1 MTPRAVPRSLLQ
13 RRRRMR
19 DTRVRSGRLERA
31 AEWLVDLIRGAT
43 PAGRG
48 VMIAAVAT
56 GIAGAQSDAT
66 QVHLIA
72 AAAVGLLIASLIVR
86 RLWRLDGV
94 RVRLIAPRR
103 VTAGESVALSLEV
116 HNEGDRTHQDVRV
129 NGPSLPAGA
138 EWVEQDAAI
147 PLLPGGERTCVRC
160 AARFTARG
168 EFTLEPFRLAAVLP
182 LGLFKGPPVSSQRCH
197 VTVVPAIARV
207 ARVQLP
213 PEHERQSE
221 GCPQA
226 SSTGDS
232 LELLGVRPYRPGD
245 PVRHLHARSWA
256 RTGAPV
262 VREFLRE
269 SLPRVGI
276 VLDTDGSVGNRRQLE
291 ACVSVAAGAIAAL
304 TADLARVE
312 VLVTNG
318 RRHPLGD
325 GADSSRMEIALDL
338 LAGVRAGVAPNRDG
352 ILASLAPVL
361 PHLACVVMIARR
373 WDEARASI
381 TRAIEATGVSCRVVL
396 VEPPRVDGSGDDRAE
411 AAERPS
417 AKLIR
422 ITTESVEKGE
432 VLWL

>member
-1 MTPRAVPRSLLQ
+1 
-13 RRRRMR
+13 MR

-72 AAAVGLLIASLIVR
+72 AAAFGLLIASLIVR

-94 RVRLIAPRR
+94 RVRLSAPRR

-116 HNEGDRTHQDVRV
+116 HNDGDRTHQDVRV

-138 EWVEQDAAI
+138 EWVEQGPAI
-147 PLLPGGERTCVRC
+147 PLLPGGERACVRC

-182 LGLFKGPPVSSQRCH
+182 LGLFKGPSVSSQRCRF
-197 VTVVPAIARV
+197 TVVPAAARV

-213 PEHERQSE
+213 PAHERQIE

-256 RTGAPV
+256 RTGVPV

-269 SLPRVGI
+269 SLPRIGI
-276 VLDTDGSVGNRRQLE
+276 VLDTDVSAGNRRQLE

-304 TADLARVE
+304 SADLARVE

-318 RRHPLGD
+318 RRHRLGD
-325 GADSSRMEIALDL
+325 GADSRMQVALDL
-338 LAGVRAGVAPNRDG
+338 LAGVRAGVTPHREG
-352 ILASLAPVL
+352 ILASLAPDL
-361 PHLACVVMIARR
+361 HHLSCVVMIARR